1 MKDADDKIIY
11 VGKAINLR
19 NRVKSYF
26 VNDAGHTEK
35 TRQLVKHIDHI
46 EWVVVESELEA
57 FILEMNLIK
66 RYRPHYNIQLKDDKR
81 YPYIKIS
88 YQEPYPKVSVTR
100 RMVHDG
106 SRYFGPY
113 TSVWAV
119 RQTLDMLRKVFP
131 YLTCDREIT
140 GNDQRAC
147 LYYDIKM
154 CAGPC
159 IGAITQEEYH
169 RMMESLGD
177 FLEGKS
183 DEIIKKLQQEMK
195 EAADKMLYER
205 AALLRDQIQAAS
217 RVVEKQKIVSSEDI
231 DSDVI
236 AIARAED
243 QSCVQM
249 FFVRSG
255 KLIGQEYFVL
265 EGTADENDSEVLEA
279 FIRQYYDQA
288 ATVPPQMLLP
298 TDLEE
303 TKIIHQWLRQK
314 RGGKKIEIKVPRV
327 GASKDLV
334 NMATENAI
342 ETLKALKTQWT
353 NDTNKQNEAL
363 AELQNALGLPQAPN
377 RMECYDISNTQ
388 GTNSVGSMVVFLQ
401 GVPAKSHYRRF
412 NIKTV
417 EGPND
422 FDSMTE
428 VLTRRIK
435 RWEASK
441 EKNAETGGKAD
452 ESFSM
457 LPDLIIMDGGKG
469 QLGRAVEVLEEHG
482 LTNKVHV
489 VGLAK
494 REEELFLPY
503 QSESILLP
511 RHSQGLYMV
520 QRIRD
525 EAHRF
530 AITAHRN
537 RRTKAG
543 LASTLEK
550 IPGIGPVKRKA
561 LLKKFGDLDGIAN
574 ASIEELCLI
583 KGIDPDLA
591 QVIHDHLE
599 MGNS

>member
-195 EAADKMLYER
+195 EAARILDFER
-205 AALLRDQIQAAS
+205 AAELRDMLF
-217 RVVEKQKIVSSEDI
+217 ELKSED
-231 DSDVI
+231 
-236 AIARAED
+236 
-243 QSCVQM
+243 
-249 FFVRSG
+249 
-255 KLIGQEYFVL
+255 
-265 EGTADENDSEVLEA
+265 
-279 FIRQYYDQA
+279 
-288 ATVPPQMLLP
+288 
-298 TDLEE
+298 
-303 TKIIHQWLRQK
+303 
-314 RGGKKIEIKVPRV
+314 
-327 GASKDLV
+327 
-334 NMATENAI
+334 
-342 ETLKALKTQWT
+342 
-353 NDTNKQNEAL
+353 
-363 AELQNALGLPQAPN
+363 
-377 RMECYDISNTQ
+377 
-388 GTNSVGSMVVFLQ
+388 
-401 GVPAKSHYRRF
+401 
-412 NIKTV
+412 
-417 EGPND
+417 
-422 FDSMTE
+422 
-428 VLTRRIK
+428 
-435 RWEASK
+435 
-441 EKNAETGGKAD
+441 
-452 ESFSM
+452 
-457 LPDLIIMDGGKG
+457 
-469 QLGRAVEVLEEHG
+469 
-482 LTNKVHV
+482 
-489 VGLAK
+489 
-494 REEELFLPY
+494 
-503 QSESILLP
+503 
-511 RHSQGLYMV
+511 
-520 QRIRD
+520 
-525 EAHRF
+525 
-530 AITAHRN
+530 
-537 RRTKAG
+537 
-543 LASTLEK
+543 
-550 IPGIGPVKRKA
+550 
-561 LLKKFGDLDGIAN
+561 
-574 ASIEELCLI
+574 
-583 KGIDPDLA
+583 
-591 QVIHDHLE
+591 
-599 MGNS
+599 